1 VRISGEYGRYLATM
15 LRYALSLNILEA
27 AITLRTADKYEPR
40 DYRTRVNNTTLAYA
54 EKACLILEG
63 ASEEEVGYELN
74 EYWGEDAEEVVAR
87 ARSIRSDIERRWNR
101 ELALSEPLEGVARVL
116 NETTDVR
123 RLGKD
128 LTVGEVAQAYRADP
142 DDPARERLM
151 RLVPLSEEELG
162 EKVERWEQDHDS
174 GTD

>member
-1 VRISGEYGRYLATM
+1 
-15 LRYALSLNILEA
+15 
-27 AITLRTADKYEPR
+27 
-40 DYRTRVNNTTLAYA
+40 
-54 EKACLILEG
+54 
-63 ASEEEVGYELN
+63 
-74 EYWGEDAEEVVAR
+74 VAR